1 MGQVKKRNSE
11 VTKLLK
17 DSQEK
22 LQQVRDFNAFESKVM
37 VKVSHLRRAVR
48 KPVFAYAKTNADQ
61 LHGDRE
67 ADQRLCFSYTD
78 STVPILPKSKI
89 SSL

>member
-22 LQQVRDFNAFESKVM
+22 LQQVRDFNALESKVM
-37 VKVSHLRRAVR
+37 VKVFH
-48 KPVFAYAKTNADQ
+48 
-61 LHGDRE
+61 
-67 ADQRLCFSYTD
+67 RLLVVGAMGC
-78 STVPILPKSKI
+78 
-89 SSL
+89 